1 MHDALQRPLRTLR
14 LSVTDR
20 CNYRCAY
27 CMPREPAFLDRQEL
41 LSFEEME
48 RLGRI
53 LARRGVR
60 KIRITGGE
68 PLVRRDLPDLVR
80 RLAGISGIETL
91 ALTTNGSL
99 LTDLA
104 HPLRKAGLSR
114 VTVSLD
120 TLDPQGYARMSGTGA
135 GLGAVLEGLAAARA
149 AGLQPLKLNCVV
161 RRGINESQVLPIA
174 AFAREQGFEA
184 RFIEF
189 MDVGTTNNWERRAV
203 VPVAE
208 LRDLIAGRWPL
219 AEESGGEGPAVEYRY
234 LDGAGAVGFIASV
247 SQPFCRGCDRI
258 RLSAEGKAFAC
269 LFGAEGVDLRGPLR
283 AGAADAELDSI
294 LHDLWSRRRDR
305 YSEARGHH
313 PQLERKEEM
322 FRIGG

>member
-1 MHDALQRPLRTLR
+1 MRDALQRPLRTLR

-189 MDVGTTNNWERRAV
+189 MDVGTTNNWERNAV

-208 LRDLIAGRWPL
+208 LRDLVTGRWPL

-234 LDGAGAVGFIASV
+234 LDGAGTVGFIASV

-269 LFGAEGVDLRGPLR
+269 LFGTAGVDLRGPLR
-283 AGAADAELDSI
+283 AGATDAELDRI
-294 LHDLWSRRRDR
+294 LQGLWSRRADR
-305 YSEARGHH
+305 YSEVRGLR
-313 PQLERKEEM
+313 PQPERKEEM